1 MYRVSILITGM
12 LVAAFAVHSAMA
24 ETVTVR
30 DGLDDYAGTHDAT
43 IVSNAADSPQGTF
56 SDGGRSV
63 QESWGATLPSPD
75 TDPPTYP
82 TTRTGASYS
91 TGLLRF
97 DDLFDFAGIAAGA
110 TIDSAT
116 LTLTVT
122 NGIEG
127 AYLAVMTTAWDEST
141 VTWNQFGSGN
151 PADGGGVT
159 PGVDAEANPMSVSN
173 LASAGS
179 QDIDVTTTVQAWLDN
194 PGTNYGWAIMRN
206 DTNKGLFVASED
218 TANDELDRP
227 TLTVEFSQV
236 PEPSSFVLLTIG
248 TLGLLV
254 AAWRRRK

>member
-1 MYRVSILITGM
+1 MYRVSIVTLITGM
-12 LVAAFAVHSAMA
+12 LVAVFAVNSAMA

-30 DGLDDYAGTHDAT
+30 DGLDGYTGTHDAT
-43 IVSNAADSPQGTF
+43 IVSNDGDTTRDYLDSDSRRT
-56 SDGGRSV
+56 
-63 QESWGATLPSPD
+63 QESWAGTLSP
-75 TDPPTYP
+75 YE
-82 TTRTGASYS
+82 TTRSGPSYS

-97 DDLFDFAGIAAGA
+97 DDLFNFAEITAGA

-116 LTLTVT
+116 LTLQVT

-159 PGVDAEANPMSVSN
+159 PGVDAETNPMSVSN

-179 QDIDVTTTVQAWLDN
+179 QDIDVTTTVQTWLDN

-206 DTNKGLFVASED
+206 DKNKGNFVASEEEVY
-218 TANDELDRP
+218 TGERP
-227 TLTVEFSQV
+227 TLTVVFTQV
-236 PEPSSFVLLTIG
+236 PEPGSLALLAMG